1 MDARANGRFRRICR
15 GNTNDEVVAAAS
27 ALIAAGVDAVF
38 TPTDNVIMAA
48 ELAIYEDLAKNG
60 IPHYTGADS
69 FALNGAFLGY
79 GVDYANLGVETANM
93 VSGILLDGS
102 KPSATPVLTFDNG
115 TATINTD
122 ICRELGLNY
131 DELAKTFAPLCTKVQ
146 SIVTA
151 ESFDDLNQ

>member
-1 MDARANGRFRRICR
+1 MEKTGT
-15 GNTNDEVVAAAS
+15 NTDEVSS
-27 ALIAAGVDAVF
+27 AVDSLIGEKVDAIF
-38 TPTDNVIMAA
+38 TPTDNTVMSA
-48 ELAIYEDLAKNG
+48 ELAIFEKLNDAK

-79 GVDYANLGVETANM
+79 GVDYAILGVETANM

-151 ESFDDLNQ
+151 ESFDDLNE